1 MPDNFSL
8 PGGNVATR
16 QVTYSGE
23 TAALQT
29 VSLATVSGLDDFK
42 VATDLSADNPLPVA
56 DYRTRDTLSGVL
68 SLLQSPM
75 GFDRSLGRGRVTALL
90 ESGTLTTVQT
100 VNTVTTVSTVTTVA
114 ALTALANIT
123 GLIGNY
129 QANQL
134 TWGQNQAAWAQ
145 CVRARIT

>member
-1 MPDNFSL
+1 MPDNFSIT
-8 PGGNVATR
+8 GGKVTTR
-16 QVTYSGE
+16 EVTYSGE

-29 VSLATVSGLDDFK
+29 VSLATVSGIDDGK
-42 VATDLSADNPLPVA
+42 VATDLSFDNPLPVA
-56 DYRTRDTLSGVL
+56 DYRTRDTLLGVL

-75 GFDRSLGRGRVTALL
+75 GFDRNQGRGRVTALL

-100 VNTVTTVSTVTTVA
+100 VNTVTTVSTVTTVN

-134 TWGQNQAAWAQ
+134 TWGQNQA
-145 CVRARIT
+145 

>member
-1 MPDNFSL
+1 MPDNFSIT
-8 PGGNVATR
+8 GGKVATR
-16 QVTYSGE
+16 DVTYSGE

-29 VSLATVSGLDDFK
+29 VSLATVSGIDDAK

-56 DYRTRDTLSGVL
+56 DYRTQDTLRGVL

-90 ESGTLTTVQT
+90 ESGTLTTVQ
-100 VNTVTTVSTVTTVA
+100 TVTTVSTVTTVA

>member
-1 MPDNFSL
+1 MPDNFSIT
-8 PGGNVATR
+8 GGKVATR
-16 QVTYSGE
+16 EVDYSGE

-29 VSLATVSGLDDFK
+29 VSLATVAGGDDAK
-42 VATDLSADNPLPVA
+42 VATDLSFDNPLPVA
-56 DYRTRDTLSGVL
+56 DYRTRDTLLGVL

-75 GFDRSLGRGRVTALL
+75 GYDRSLGRGKVTALL

-100 VNTVTTVSTVTTVA
+100 VNTVA

-134 TWGQNQAAWAQ
+134 TWGQNQAAWAL
-145 CVRARIT
+145 CVRPRIT

>member
-1 MPDNFSL
+1 MPDNFSIT
-8 PGGNVATR
+8 GGKVATR
-16 QVTYSGE
+16 EVAYSGE

-56 DYRTRDTLSGVL
+56 DYRTQDTLSGVL

-134 TWGQNQAAWAQ
+134 TWGQNQAAWAL
-145 CVRARIT
+145 CVRPRIT